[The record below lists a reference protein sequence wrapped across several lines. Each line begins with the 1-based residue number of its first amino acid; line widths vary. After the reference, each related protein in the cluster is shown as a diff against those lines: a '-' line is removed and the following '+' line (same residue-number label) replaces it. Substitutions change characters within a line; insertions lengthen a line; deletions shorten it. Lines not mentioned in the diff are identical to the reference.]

1 MAPSVRE
8 LSAML
13 TEGVITFGQDSNS
26 EAERG
31 RYIYNFGLSHS
42 EAFHNLN
49 CKFMLTK
56 SALCGK
62 LRGELP
68 PALRATSLSEGG
80 LYLLYKLYINCGYYG
95 QNTNCIKEMLDFSG
109 IKCYNLI
116 VV

>member
-62 LRGELP
+62 LRGELLRHFVP
-68 PALRATSLSEGG
+68 PPSMREA
-80 LYLLYKLYINCGYYG
+80 YIYY
-95 QNTNCIKEMLDFSG
+95 TNCTLTVDITVR
-109 IKCYNLI
+109 IQI
-116 VV
+116 V

>member
-49 CKFMLTK
+49 CKFI
-56 SALCGK
+56 C
-62 LRGELP
+62 
-68 PALRATSLSEGG
+68 
-80 LYLLYKLYINCGYYG
+80 
-95 QNTNCIKEMLDFSG
+95 
-109 IKCYNLI
+109 
-116 VV
+116 